1 MSSAAIVTRGLLFT
15 PSLIVTAGLYGGAVV
30 PPTPVVTRNYGG
42 WLVTPAKKKKK
53 RKEYAWSE
61 AGLTPKQSLEAI
73 LFNMQ
78 EADDEEDLLTLMRFD

>member
-42 WLVTPAKKKKK
+42 GIPTPKKKKK

-61 AGLTPKQSLEAI
+61 AGITPKQSLEAI